1 MSAPASLTLYV
12 AGDSAASRR
21 ARANLAAV
29 MTEMRIVLPLQVVDV
44 QTAPEQGLADRI
56 FMTPA
61 LLLQLAGRREMLVG
75 DLSQRDAVRMTLAPL
90 TLLTD

>member
-1 MSAPASLTLYV
+1 MKAAVQLTLYV

-21 ARANLAAV
+21 ARVNLAAV
-29 MTEMRIVLPLQVVDV
+29 MAEMRIVQPLQVVDV
-44 QTAPEQGLADRI
+44 QDTPEQALADRV

-61 LLLQLAGRREMLVG
+61 LLLQLAGHREMLVG

-90 TLLTD
+90 TASAD

>member
-1 MSAPASLTLYV
+1 MNAPAQLTLYV

-29 MTEMRIVLPLQVVDV
+29 MAEMRIVLPLQVVDV
-44 QTAPEQGLADRI
+44 QAEPERALVDHV

-90 TLLTD
+90 TSSAD